1 MPTRR
6 HFVISCVATPIVL
19 PRLGHAAGG
28 SVVLP
33 LMANCG
39 DDHDLTPAQTE
50 GPYFT
55 PESPE
60 KKDFASDSLGGER
73 MTLVGYVLTKDCQ
86 PV

>member
-6 HFVISCVATPIVL
+6 HFLISFVATPIVL

-28 SVVLP
+28 SVELP
-33 LMANCG
+33 LTANCG
-39 DDHDLTPAQTE
+39 DDDDLTPAQTE

-60 KKDFASDSLGGER
+60 KRTSPAIHRAVKE
-73 MTLVGYVLTKDCQ
+73 
-86 PV
+86 